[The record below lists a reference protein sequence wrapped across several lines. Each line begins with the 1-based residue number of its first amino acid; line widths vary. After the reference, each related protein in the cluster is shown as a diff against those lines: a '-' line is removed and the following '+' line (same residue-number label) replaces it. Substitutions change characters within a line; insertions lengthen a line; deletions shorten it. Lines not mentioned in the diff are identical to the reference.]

1 MWVIHDEFAVWMQ
14 DDDYCAQVTSLV
26 NQLSVEARAAGIYL
40 IFAAQRPD
48 NTIFPMQLR
57 SNLGNRLVLK
67 VDTEG
72 TSEVAL
78 GIKKGGAERLLG
90 NGHLAALVDGNP
102 DPVYAQ
108 VPYISG
114 DDLEALVSVIKACQN

>member
-1 MWVIHDEFAVWMQ
+1 MQ
-14 DDDYCAQVTSLV
+14 DESYRDNVTGLV

-48 NTIFPMQLR
+48 NTVFPMQLR

-78 GIKKGGAERLLG
+78 GIKKGGGEPTLG
-90 NGHLAALVDGNP
+90 IRSTLHASWGQPHSDFCASALR
-102 DPVYAQ
+102 
-108 VPYISG
+108 
-114 DDLEALVSVIKACQN
+114 